1 MPCSDKTKQTCP
13 VKVIPILPRSLVAP
27 VFEMSLHGLGMTQ
40 ELQNDPLGI
49 LRPASKLQH
58 NLHLASAYAAIHDAR
73 DGGPALQKQKRK
85 MDPKYHEPKV
95 GLHRCFV
102 LFCQGNHKLYSC
114 CAAALFAKK
123 GAFIRLGWSLNES
136 LVFCSSQTWAVTSKG
151 LWTMC
156 YTPPTL

>member
-1 MPCSDKTKQTCP
+1 MC
-13 VKVIPILPRSLVAP
+13 
-27 VFEMSLHGLGMTQ
+27 LHGLGMTQ

-95 GLHRCFV
+95 GVHGCFV
-102 LFCQGNHKLYSC
+102 LFLPRQ
-114 CAAALFAKK
+114 
-123 GAFIRLGWSLNES
+123 
-136 LVFCSSQTWAVTSKG
+136 SQ
-151 LWTMC
+151 MC
-156 YTPPTL
+156 